1 MLCIC
6 EFAERASYY
15 STTGILTN
23 YIQRRIDPDSP
34 HGWGA
39 PPPGSPDASAGALG
53 KGLQAASALTNL
65 LTFLAYV
72 FPLIGGY
79 LGDSTIGRW
88 KAIQWGYFWICWPFV
103 FIFASIPQAIEN
115 ANAGLG
121 LCVIAIITLS
131 AGLGLMK
138 PNLLPLVLDQY
149 PEERDMVKV
158 LPTGELII
166 LDREKV

>member
-1 MLCIC
+1 MESYSVGVFLDLLAIC
-6 EFAERASYY
+6 F
-15 STTGILTN
+15 
-23 YIQRRIDPDSP
+23 
-34 HGWGA
+34 H
-39 PPPGSPDASAGALG
+39 
-53 KGLQAASALTNL
+53 
-65 LTFLAYV
+65 
-72 FPLIGGY
+72 
-79 LGDSTIGRW
+79 
-88 KAIQWGYFWICWPFV
+88 
-103 FIFASIPQAIEN
+103 FASIPQAIEN

>member
-1 MLCIC
+1 MESYSVGVFLDLLAIC
-6 EFAERASYY
+6 F
-15 STTGILTN
+15 
-23 YIQRRIDPDSP
+23 
-34 HGWGA
+34 H
-39 PPPGSPDASAGALG
+39 
-53 KGLQAASALTNL
+53 
-65 LTFLAYV
+65 
-72 FPLIGGY
+72 
-79 LGDSTIGRW
+79 
-88 KAIQWGYFWICWPFV
+88 
-103 FIFASIPQAIEN
+103 FASIPQAIEN

-166 LDREKV
+166 LDREKSLSRITNVFYLAINIGAFCKLLLRIVKESWVLACILCSYDIVHNCTNFLIYCET

>member
-1 MLCIC
+1 M
-6 EFAERASYY
+6 ESY
-15 STTGILTN
+15 SVG
-23 YIQRRIDPDSP
+23 
-34 HGWGA
+34 
-39 PPPGSPDASAGALG
+39 
-53 KGLQAASALTNL
+53 
-65 LTFLAYV
+65 V
-72 FPLIGGY
+72 FFG
-79 LGDSTIGRW
+79 
-88 KAIQWGYFWICWPFV
+88 FV
-103 FIFASIPQAIEN
+103 GHLFFIFASIPQAIEN